1 MRITIFALNVLI
13 VFIYLQIANHRQM
26 LTHYVVGSPE
36 YKQIIDLLKAVDRLH
51 CITAHLPMQN
61 TNEENPKV
69 PEDTGR
75 PSTSST
81 PASHSVLHPIRLS
94 LGRIPLYPHMHLL
107 PQISLYQSSLHPH
120 MHLLPQRSLHLLL
133 RHFLT

>member
-1 MRITIFALNVLI
+1 MR
-13 VFIYLQIANHRQM
+13 
-26 LTHYVVGSPE
+26 YVVCSLE
-36 YKQIIDLLKAVDRLH
+36 YKQITDVLKIVDRLH
-51 CITAHLPMQN
+51 HLTTHFPMQN

>member
-69 PEDTGR
+69 PEDIGR

-94 LGRIPLYPHMHLL
+94 LGRIPLYPTC
-107 PQISLYQSSLHPH
+107 ISCPRFPSTRVPSTPTCISFPKDPSTYCLGIS
-120 MHLLPQRSLHLLL
+120 
-133 RHFLT
+133 